1 MADDVKVIRADRVDQ
16 VMASE
21 IADQTS
27 LTRAALAAVL
37 PKAGTTVPSG
47 IVTSVQ
53 QRSDKTWPA
62 PVRADSDGIRIFRSP
77 DLTGPPNS
85 SYGLRM
91 HDWWVTDTNGIQVAT
106 YVPSVGAATWRQIAN
121 LGTGSPGTV
130 IPDPD
135 PTDPGT
141 PDPGTP
147 PASSDT
153 SSPSPTS
160 RPYALLGSTGTWTT
174 TGGTTL
180 IQALSDQHI
189 TGAKGTPTSSGSG
202 VSLVIDMGNFAHAP
216 GNDLVITLWGTKTST
231 AGDVRVS
238 VGHQGQTYAAS
249 QVRAVTGTAQD
260 LAFRWAPDSHLSLPA
275 TQWRDI
281 EVTITKSTGD
291 LEILDLTA
299 QSFPPVEAPGPVDVT
314 DAASLTWG
322 NTAIWTS
329 QVASA
334 PLAKANLATAAYVR
348 AQAGNGAIRL
358 DCYGDAPPIWM
369 VPGTTPRVNVSPPA
383 TTSRGSRSLMTTT
396 DGKGALDGV
405 PIPANAVAPAN
416 TFRTAVVGC
425 IETNQVW
432 ELLGLAKTGT
442 AWTADWGGRIDQVNT
457 SQAAFPAGT
466 GYTGSGLAH
475 AAASVKISEARAAA
489 NGVASA
495 VQHAIGINLNYSTAS
510 PKWCWPATR
519 SDGTSNDIGAPQMG
533 QRLRLK
539 VNADLSQCTPLGRA
553 IGEAMKKFGAVIMGG
568 ADRISVLCESGSVE
582 QARTG
587 TDPWGTI
594 LAGRTVDTVLQG
606 LPLDQ
611 LEAVSP
617 GWGSSSWVPE
627 ADAPVVVVPPPV
639 TPPPSSGQSAAMR
652 ILGPTR
658 SGLPWHSGI
667 KADGPYATP
676 QVEGFGSWRGRPVD
690 GGITYPAYQD
700 NMAGIE
706 KSSWT
711 ATLYNGFPGRIYYGM
726 APFATPMKTQAGW
739 DGALWRRLAN
749 GEFDQT
755 IDAQANYLVNNGRG
769 NSVIRIAW
777 EWNGDWYAWRCGY
790 NGRAAFKDG
799 FRRIVNR
806 FRAKSSKFVFVFEI
820 NAFTSLNGKGGGMA
834 PYEEMYPGDDIVDIV
849 GTDCYQFRGEGA
861 PDGAFSRYL
870 RTRGG
875 FGPGLDDTVDFA
887 KSRGKGVGVF
897 EWGIHGTDGYGDDPT
912 FIQGYWDWFVKHRDI
927 IVAESYFN
935 ERGSYIKCSLY
946 DARDGHMQNP
956 RSAAKYK
963 ELWGRGVI

>member
-37 PKAGTTVPSG
+37 PKAGTTVPAG
-47 IVTSVQ
+47 IVTSVR

-62 PVRADSDGIRIFRSP
+62 PVRADSDGLRLFHSP

-121 LGTGSPGTV
+121 LGTGTGVVTP
-130 IPDPD
+130 
-135 PTDPGT
+135 DPGT

-147 PASSDT
+147 DPGTTPVTSDPSTPAAFV
-153 SSPSPTS
+153 
-160 RPYALLGSTGTWTT
+160 RPYALLGSTGTWITDTGVNLTT
-174 TGGTTL
+174 
-180 IQALSDQHI
+180 ALNDQHLSSA
-189 TGAKGTPTSSGSG
+189 TGNPTAAGSG
-202 VSLVIDMGNFAHAP
+202 IGLVLDMQNFNHHP
-216 GNDLVITLWGTKTST
+216 GNELVLTLWGVTTST
-231 AGDVRVS
+231 PGEVRAS
-238 VGHQGQTYAAS
+238 IGYGQATYAAS
-249 QVRAVTGTAQD
+249 QVRTATGTQAE
-260 LAFRWAPDSHLSLPA
+260 LVYTWAPDSQLSLPA
-275 TQWRDI
+275 ATWRQVD
-281 EVTITKSTGD
+281 VTINKPVGGMKLWDVT
-291 LEILDLTA
+291 LE
-299 QSFPPVEAPGPVDVT
+299 SRPVAESPGPVDQSNPT
-314 DAASLTWG
+314 SITWG
-322 NTAIWTS
+322 GNAVWTS

-334 PLAKANLATAAYVR
+334 PLAKASLAVAAYVR
-348 AQAGNGAIRL
+348 AQAGTGALRF
-358 DCYGDAPPIWM
+358 DCYADAAPIWM
-369 VPGTTPRVNVSPPA
+369 VPAATPRINITAPA
-383 TTSRGSRSLMTTT
+383 APARGSRSLMTTSE
-396 DGKGALDGV
+396 GKGAMDAV
-405 PIPANAVAPAN
+405 PVPDAAQPTN
-416 TFRTAVVGC
+416 TFRTAVIAC
-425 IETNQVW
+425 LETNQMW
-432 ELLGLAKTGT
+432 EFIGLTG
-442 AWTADWGGRIDQVNT
+442 AGRSWSADWGGRIDNVTN
-457 SQAAFPAGT
+457 SGGAYPAGT
-466 GYTGSGLAH
+466 GYTGSGLAW
-475 AAASVKISEARAAA
+475 AAPAVKVSEARAAK
-489 NGVASA
+489 NGVVGAI
-495 VQHAIGINLNYSTAS
+495 QHAIGLNLDYSTAS
-510 PKWCWPATR
+510 PRWCWPATR
-519 SDGTSNDIGAPQMG
+519 SDGTSNDVGAPQMG

-539 VNADLSQCTPLGRA
+539 ASADLSRCTALGRA
-553 IGEAMKKFGAVIMGG
+553 IGEAMKKYGAVIMGG
-568 ADRISVLCESGSVE
+568 AARVSVIAESGAVE

-587 TDPWGTI
+587 TDPWGAI
-594 LAGRTVDTVLQG
+594 LDGHTVDTVLQG
-606 LPLDQ
+606 IPLDQ

-617 GWGSSSWVPE
+617 GWGTSSWVPE
-627 ADAPVVVVPPPV
+627 TDAPVVVVPPPV